1 MDFSNPVMRTVRRA
15 RATGLAKPAAR
26 LISRSDSYEAR
37 FNASL
42 TSSIRPGDR
51 VWDIGAN
58 VGHYTAIF
66 SSLAGP
72 SGRVY
77 AFEPTPSNFARL
89 KLATGS
95 LANVT
100 AFQLALSDRQS
111 TASFMQG
118 TDDLGA
124 TSRVLAGRSGK
135 LDGTGAIDIELTT
148 GDSLLAERLVEAPS
162 VTRSTSKATSWK
174 SSADLRINLPR
185 RISGAFSLRC
195 ISACSMPQTAP
206 MCPAKSFACCPTRAI
221 RSIGS
226 IRHTRGANKATA

>member
-51 VWDIGAN
+51 VWVIGAN

-100 AFQLALSDRQS
+100 AFQLALSDRQRA
-111 TASFMQG
+111 ASFMQG

-124 TSRVLAGRSGK
+124 NSRVLAGRSGK

-148 GDSLLAERLVEAPS
+148 GDRLLAERLVEAPS
-162 VTRSTSKATSWK
+162 VIKIDVEGHELEVVRGLADQLASPNLRS
-174 SSADLRINLPR
+174 IF
-185 RISGAFSLRC
+185 IEVHFSLLD
-195 ISACSMPQTAP
+195 AAN
-206 MCPAKSFACCPTRAI
+206 
-221 RSIGS
+221 RSDVPGEIVRLLSDQGYKVDWLDPS
-226 IRHTRGANKATA
+226 HLRANKATA

>member
-135 LDGTGAIDIELTT
+135 LDGTGAIDIELQLEI
-148 GDSLLAERLVEAPS
+148 GCWPS
-162 VTRSTSKATSWK
+162 G
-174 SSADLRINLPR
+174 SSR
-185 RISGAFSLRC
+185 R
-195 ISACSMPQTAP
+195 
-206 MCPAKSFACCPTRAI
+206 RA
-221 RSIGS
+221 
-226 IRHTRGANKATA
+226 